1 MYFLRNR
8 GVLEKVFYVVLAAA
22 LLLDGVLVLSRFP
35 SAFKFTTYYMI
46 PVPNGYISIF
56 SLQVLLVLAV
66 TPAIIAF
73 RKRHEASKAL
83 KYQARVF
90 LQVYPS
96 LAVSAQSVEEALQA
110 SVGLVE
116 EPLRTLLKAFSDSYR
131 LSGDLEEAFRRSFG
145 SAPRDVRLLLSSIVV
160 AGKSGGRVREVLEII
175 SRYAAE
181 LDRMEFTLFN
191 RLRSYAMVVYM
202 GVAVYGVVAGVG
214 VSIAHTFTGISFL
227 GGSSS
232 GLSSAELTEILGFLY
247 YALLVLAAASSY
259 VMAKIIDDY
268 APKAVE
274 YFVFLSTMGST
285 LLVISAALMHSI

>member
-1 MYFLRNR
+1 MDLRDR
-8 GVLEKVFYVVLAAA
+8 GFLEKIFYAVLAIA
-22 LLLDGVLVLSRFP
+22 LLLDGILILSRFP

-46 PVPNGYISIF
+46 PVPNGDISIF
-56 SLQVLLVLAV
+56 SIQVLLVLAL
-66 TPAIIAF
+66 TPPIFAF
-73 RKRHEASKAL
+73 RRRHETTKAL
-83 KYQARVF
+83 KYQSRVF

-96 LAVSAQSVEEALQA
+96 LALSAQSVGEALQA

-116 EPLRTLLKAFSDSYR
+116 EPLRSLIKAFSDSYR

-214 VSIAHTFTGISFL
+214 VSIAHTFTGLPFL
-227 GGSSS
+227 GTSSS
-232 GLSSAELTEILGFLY
+232 GLSAVELEEILGFLY

-268 APKAVE
+268 APKALE
-274 YFVFLSTMGST
+274 YFALLSTMGAVF
-285 LLVISAALMHSI
+285 LVISAALMHSI